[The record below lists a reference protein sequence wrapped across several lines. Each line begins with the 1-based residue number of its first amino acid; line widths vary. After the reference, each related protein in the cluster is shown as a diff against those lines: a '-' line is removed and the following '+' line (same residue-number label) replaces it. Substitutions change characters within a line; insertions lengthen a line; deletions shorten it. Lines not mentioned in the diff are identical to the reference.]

1 MRSKGQTN
9 FKKAF
14 GEALDAHLSVRR
26 MSQSDLA
33 EKTNRSVSYVN
44 RTMTGTRFI
53 SPEWANTVALA
64 LGLTE
69 EETKRLHTAAAI
81 DVGYKLDLTK
91 K

>member
-14 GEALDAHLSVRR
+14 GEALEGHLGARHLT
-26 MSQSDLA
+26 QSDLA
-33 EKTNRSVSYVN
+33 QRTSKSVSYVN

-53 SPEWANTVALA
+53 SPEWANTVAAA
-64 LGLTE
+64 LGLSE
-69 EETKRLHTAAAI
+69 NETKQLHTAAAL
-81 DVGYKLDLTK
+81 DAGYKLDLTK